1 MSPGDFMAIMYLA
14 YQDQEAERKR
24 KLEEEAKKKGKYK
37 EYKAKEKELNALM
50 RKGVRIPAHVID
62 NIRKQRQA
70 AEREHKFDPNNIA
83 SSNFTME
90 DLIDEL

>member
-24 KLEEEAKKKGKYK
+24 KLEEAAKKKGKYK
-37 EYKAKEKELNALM
+37 DYKKQEKELNAM
-50 RKGVRIPAHVID
+50 IRKGVRIPANVID
-62 NIRKQRQA
+62 RIRKQREE
-70 AEREHKFDPNNIA
+70 AEKALKDPTNP
-83 SSNFTME
+83 NFNLD

>member
-37 EYKAKEKELNALM
+37 EYKAKEKELDALIK
-50 RKGVRIPAHVID
+50 KGVRIPAQVID
-62 NIRKQRQA
+62 NIRKKRKE
-70 AEREHKFDPNNIA
+70 AEREHKMDPKNIVN
-83 SSNFTME
+83 SNFTID